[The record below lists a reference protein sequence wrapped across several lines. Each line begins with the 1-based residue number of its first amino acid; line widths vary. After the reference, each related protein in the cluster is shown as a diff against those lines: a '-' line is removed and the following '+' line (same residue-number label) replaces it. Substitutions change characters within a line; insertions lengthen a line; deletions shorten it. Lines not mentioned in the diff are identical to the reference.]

1 MKKPS
6 RRAAR
11 APRSTSARRRQ
22 GGQGE
27 AGGRA
32 ALDAM
37 ARDLEHWFSRN
48 ARELP
53 WRTTPRD
60 PWCSLVAEA
69 MLQQTQVSRVAGEG
83 PGTEPGAFARFVA
96 RFPTPAALASA
107 DEAEVM
113 ALWAGLGYYRRA
125 RHLHAAARAIV
136 ERHGGRVPD
145 DPAALRALPGV
156 GRYTAGAIASIVFGR
171 REPIVDGNV
180 RRVLLR
186 VAGNDAD
193 PASRDTETWAWAEA
207 ARFVAA
213 SARPGAFNEGLME
226 LGATVCLPA
235 PASPRC
241 EACPWARACRAR
253 ALGLEDRIPR
263 AKRPPRR
270 GVLHLLVVV
279 VRDGRGRL
287 LLERRGPGGLWPG
300 LWQPPTLESKRTIGP
315 AQRESFLAGL
325 GLGASGV
332 GGGGGAGGRGGRGGR
347 GGEVGGGGVGG
358 VVARFT
364 RDLTHLTVH
373 VQAVVVEVDR
383 AAAQRL
389 VRRSGLAARWCM
401 EGAAEP
407 GMSSLHARAVGSA
420 RIVEPTG
427 HGRQG

>member
-1 MKKPS
+1 MSATARKAG
-6 RRAAR
+6 RASPAGSEVR
-11 APRSTSARRRQ
+11 AP
-22 GGQGE
+22 GG
-27 AGGRA
+27 A
-32 ALDAM
+32 APDHATLAAM

-60 PWCSLVAEA
+60 PWRALVAEA
-69 MLQQTQVSRVAGEG
+69 MLQQTQVSRVAGAG
-83 PGTEPGAFARFVA
+83 PGAEPGAFARFVA
-96 RFPTPAALASA
+96 RFPTPASLASA
-107 DEAEVM
+107 DEAEVL

-125 RHLHAAARAIV
+125 RHLHAAAKAIV
-136 ERHGGRVPD
+136 ERHAGRVPD

-171 REPIVDGNV
+171 PEPIVDGNV

-186 VAGNDAD
+186 VAGRDAN
-193 PASRDTETWAWAEA
+193 PASRETEAWAWARA
-207 ARFVAA
+207 ARFVEA
-213 SARPGAFNEGLME
+213 SQRPGAFNEGLME

-300 LWQPPTLESKRTIGP
+300 LWQPPTLESRRAIGP
-315 AQRESFLAGL
+315 AERAAFLAGL
-325 GLGASGV
+325 GLGASG
-332 GGGGGAGGRGGRGGR
+332 GGGG
-347 GGEVGGGGVGG
+347 
-358 VVARFT
+358 VARFT
-364 RDLTHLTVH
+364 RDLTHLRVR
-373 VQAVVVEVDR
+373 VQAAAVEVDGAR
-383 AAAQRL
+383 ATGL
-389 VRRSGLAARWCM
+389 VRQTRPGARWLV
-401 EGAAEP
+401 EGATRP
-407 GMSSLHARAVGSA
+407 GMSSLHAAAVAGARAPGSTPVVAPSRHRERPLPPRPQAA
-420 RIVEPTG
+420 RRSAST
-427 HGRQG
+427 